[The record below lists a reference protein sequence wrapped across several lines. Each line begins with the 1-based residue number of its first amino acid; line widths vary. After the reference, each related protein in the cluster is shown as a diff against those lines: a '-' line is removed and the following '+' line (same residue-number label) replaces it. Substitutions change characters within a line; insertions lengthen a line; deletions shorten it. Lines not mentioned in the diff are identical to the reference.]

1 MEPTEMVTGL
11 SSTLLMSQ
19 INTDLRYDFFVAV
32 LHFMQVIYFPLNICL
47 NKTTWNATFNVG
59 LHHYQNLE
67 ELLRQ
72 KLC

>member
-47 NKTTWNATFNVG
+47 NLNG
-59 LHHYQNLE
+59 M
-67 ELLRQ
+67 LLSM
-72 KLC
+72 LACIMI